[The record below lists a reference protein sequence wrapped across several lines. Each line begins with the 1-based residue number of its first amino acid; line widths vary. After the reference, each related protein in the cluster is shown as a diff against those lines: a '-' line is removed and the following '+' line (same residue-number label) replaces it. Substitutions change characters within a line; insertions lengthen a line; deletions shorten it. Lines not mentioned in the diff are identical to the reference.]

1 MMKIPRRWPVTEAE
15 VDALGPYKGRAPDR
29 TLTADQLR
37 DRRRHALHVTLCETF
52 DLSAEVDAILTPI
65 AEQMTA
71 ELRYPERVRRLVDD
85 VAMSTED
92 VVSLVVSLLA
102 DRNAARDGLR
112 SPRLTRDLARRPKAP
127 EITTDALVSGQWA
140 QLLAAYAGAVAP
152 ALADLL
158 GRAMWPEN
166 DRLRGQLSA
175 SERVVAALRGLDGA
189 AQALSRQIP
198 RNATYEAAERRRDE
212 RQAER
217 EAAEAAAQRE
227 ALEVLG
233 VAW

>member
-1 MMKIPRRWPVTEAE
+1 
-15 VDALGPYKGRAPDR
+15 
-29 TLTADQLR
+29 
-37 DRRRHALHVTLCETF
+37 
-52 DLSAEVDAILTPI
+52 
-65 AEQMTA
+65 
-71 ELRYPERVRRLVDD
+71 
-85 VAMSTED
+85 MSTED